1 MENEFAT
8 EDIRDVFSKIMK
20 FMEEEEESEEIIE
33 NTKHLPEKAA
43 RVVKPK
49 KIQRKVEYKEPLEE
63 KESPVEKSSN
73 KTISADRFQN
83 TTYARMQARQQA
95 VEEKLKKNAKLLEE
109 KRNENIKSKP
119 DINKKSKNT
128 QLQPI
133 SQRYDSIIETKKR
146 KLCEMTE
153 KLNSERNKIID
164 KELTFHPNISK
175 SQEGNIKEFDD
186 ILYRMKEWEEKKNL
200 KALMKKEEIEEKLKE
215 VLTFKPNLCEN
226 SVKLVAEHH
235 EQKDVGLRLF
245 ETKKN
250 PVIPEFYPFTPSLS
264 TGTKKLARTRSE
276 TEVFSRLFTS
286 QKDLLSI
293 ITPNSPKEA
302 N

>member
-109 KRNENIKSKP
+109 KRNENNP
-119 DINKKSKNT
+119 TCWKNF
-128 QLQPI
+128 
-133 SQRYDSIIETKKR
+133 RCHD
-146 KLCEMTE
+146 
-153 KLNSERNKIID
+153 
-164 KELTFHPNISK
+164 
-175 SQEGNIKEFDD
+175 G
-186 ILYRMKEWEEKKNL
+186 
-200 KALMKKEEIEEKLKE
+200 
-215 VLTFKPNLCEN
+215 
-226 SVKLVAEHH
+226 
-235 EQKDVGLRLF
+235 
-245 ETKKN
+245 
-250 PVIPEFYPFTPSLS
+250 
-264 TGTKKLARTRSE
+264 
-276 TEVFSRLFTS
+276 
-286 QKDLLSI
+286 
-293 ITPNSPKEA
+293 
-302 N
+302 